1 MRIAIVQQNVVVG
14 DFEGNLRKL
23 TGAIAT
29 AAEQCAE
36 LAVCSELALPGY
48 PPLDLLDVP
57 SFVDAN
63 LRALDQ
69 LARDAAI
76 PAIVGFVDRVDRK
89 DGRRLHNAA
98 ALLRDGAVASVHH
111 KMLLPT
117 YDVFSEARYF
127 EPGREIRLAELG
139 GVKLGISICEDMW
152 NDPDFWPERNYPTDP
167 IAEQVA
173 QGADILINIGASPY
187 TMLKRSLRPR
197 MFAAHARKHRLPV
210 VAVNQVGGNDELL
223 FDGASHAFSA
233 GGDVGARAGEFTEDV
248 VVVDVEPRGA
258 ASGPIRDVP
267 TYDRAGDITSV
278 LAGLTLGTRDYASR
292 CGFRSAVIGLSGGID
307 SALTAA
313 IAQRALGADNVLGV
327 AMPSRYSSEHSVRD
341 ATELAHNLGIAF
353 QTISIDEPFS
363 AFLRALAPAF
373 GDRAPDVAEENIQA
387 RSRAVILMALSNKL
401 GHLLLTTGN
410 KSELAVGYCT
420 LYGDM
425 SGGLAL
431 ISDVPKTM
439 VYELAREVNRQAGA
453 AVIPESTLTKP
464 PSAELRPDQT
474 DQDSLPPYDV
484 LDRIVELYVVERLGA
499 DEIRAMPDFDRA
511 TVDHVLRLVRQ
522 SEYKRRQAAPG
533 LKVTTKAFGTGRR
546 MPIAQRWRG

>member
-1 MRIAIVQQNVVVG
+1 MTDQLTIALAQLNPTVG
-14 DFEGNLRKL
+14 DIAGNAALVRAARARAAGL
-23 TGAIAT
+23 GADLLVA
-29 AAEQCAE
+29 
-36 LAVCSELALPGY
+36 SELVIPGY
-48 PPLDLLDVP
+48 PPEDLVLRQ
-57 SFVDAN
+57 SFQEAAARAVDA
-63 LRALDQ
+63 LAAETADGGPAL
-69 LARDAAI
+69 L
-76 PAIVGFVDRVDRK
+76 VGSLWVDH
-89 DGRRLHNAA
+89 GRIYNA
-98 ALLRDGAVASVHH
+98 ALLLDGGRIAAVRLKHELPNYGVFDEKRVFAAGPLPGPVNFRDV
-111 KMLLPT
+111 
-117 YDVFSEARYF
+117 R
-127 EPGREIRLAELG
+127 
-139 GVKLGISICEDMW
+139 LGIMVCEDMW
-152 NDPDFWPERNYPTDP
+152 QPDVTECLEESG
-167 IAEQVA
+167 AELLVVLN
-173 QGADILINIGASPY
+173 GSPY
-187 TMLKRSLRPR
+187 ALDKWDERLNL
-197 MFAAHARKHRLPV
+197 AVARIGESGLPLIY
-210 VAVNQVGGNDELL
+210 VNQVGGQDELV
-223 FDGASHAFSA
+223 FDGGSFVLDA
-233 GGDVGARAGEFTEDV
+233 GRRLRARCPDWAG
-248 VVVDVEPRGA
+248 
-258 ASGPIRDVP
+258 
-267 TYDRAGDITSV
+267 SV
-278 LAGLTLGTRDYASR
+278 LATVWRRGEQGWSCDRAACAAPQERLASIYSAMMLGLRDYVGKNR
-292 CGFRSAVIGLSGGID
+292 FPGVLIGLSGGID

-327 AMPSRYSSEHSVRD
+327 AMPSRYSSEHSARD